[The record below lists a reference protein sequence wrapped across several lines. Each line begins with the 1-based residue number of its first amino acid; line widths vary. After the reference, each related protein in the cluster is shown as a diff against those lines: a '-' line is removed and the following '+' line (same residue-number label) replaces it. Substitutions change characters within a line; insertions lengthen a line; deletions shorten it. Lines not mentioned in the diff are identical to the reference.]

1 MARPSVPLSLVV
13 WLLGAPLSA
22 QTDQNSTFYRL
33 LQAHLDSMS
42 RDTLV
47 KRLSQRPEG
56 LSIGDVLPPDML
68 LRLSDTSLVRL
79 ASLLTVSFAEVDSA
93 TCATFLPG
101 GTGPD
106 IISLAA
112 RVDSGTARQWLRLVH
127 QMMLTGLLNL
137 PRGRLAPPDSV
148 LAALRL
154 VAEAESPEDR
164 RRLLAVAGSP
174 SGMHSDPCF
183 VAQHTFRK
191 LMAMPPRQAGP
202 LMRTLLAGVTR

>member
-1 MARPSVPLSLVV
+1 MARFMVPPFLVLG
-13 WLLGAPLSA
+13 LLGASLSA
-22 QTDQNSTFYRL
+22 QTNQNSPFYVL
-33 LQAHLDSMS
+33 LQQHLDSMY
-42 RDTLV
+42 RDTMV
-47 KRLSQRPEG
+47 QRLSQRPGG

-68 LRLSDTSLVRL
+68 LRLSDTNLVRL
-79 ASLLTVSFAEVDSA
+79 ASLLTVSLAQVDSA

-112 RVDSGTARQWLRLVH
+112 RVDSGTAREWLRLIH
-127 QMMLTGLLNL
+127 QMMLTGLLNM
-137 PRGRLAPPDSV
+137 PRGRLAPPDSL
-148 LAALRL
+148 LAALRV

-164 RRLLAVAGSP
+164 RRLVAVAGSP

-191 LMAMPPRQAGP
+191 LMAMPPRRAGP
-202 LMRTLLAGVTR
+202 LMRTLMAPITR